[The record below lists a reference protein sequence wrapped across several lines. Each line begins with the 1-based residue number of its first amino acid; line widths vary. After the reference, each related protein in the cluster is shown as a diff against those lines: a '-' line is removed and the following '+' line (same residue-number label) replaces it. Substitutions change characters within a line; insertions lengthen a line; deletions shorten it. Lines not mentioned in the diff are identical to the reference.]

1 MSKVIAFYSF
11 AYFQEVDGR
20 SFLLL
25 TREALMEFTGMRLGP
40 ALKISGYAA
49 GLRARQ
55 RMFGIDS
62 ALHNGDDQ
70 AQLQTKT
77 RKRSLSEKKSIK
89 NNTIGTAKKHQTKL
103 GNRTKVENEIKQET
117 FYNDEESNS
126 VTNNPVVPMDVE

>member
-1 MSKVIAFYSF
+1 
-11 AYFQEVDGR
+11 
-20 SFLLL
+20 
-25 TREALMEFTGMRLGP
+25 MEFTGMRLGP

-70 AQLQTKT
+70 AQSQTKT

-89 NNTIGTAKKHQTKL
+89 NNTIGTTKKYQTKL
-103 GNRTKVENEIKQET
+103 GNRTKVENEIKQEST
-117 FYNDEESNS
+117 YNDESNLIK
-126 VTNNPVVPMDVE
+126 NNPVVPMDVEWQ